1 MAHKKEHHEEK
12 KEHHKKAHH
21 AKGEK
26 MAHPAKVAT
35 HAHHKAKKK

>member
-12 KEHHKKAHH
+12 KAHKDHHG
-21 AKGEK
+21 KGAK
-26 MAHPAKVAT
+26 MAEPAKVAT